1 VVHRRTLLTSILLA
15 PLSACRSAGVE
26 APERSRAAATDDDAA
41 AARFTQL
48 ESHFDARLGVYAV
61 DTGTGRELSHR
72 ADERFSMCSTFK
84 VLAAAAV
91 LDRNPLE
98 YLDRRVR
105 YRAADVV
112 PFSPITESHV
122 DGGLTIRELCDAAI
136 RYSDN
141 TAGNLLLDE
150 LDGPGEITVFAR
162 SLGDQVTRL
171 DRREPELNSA
181 VPGDNRDTTSPRAI
195 AADYRELVLGSR
207 LDDMDRALLTSW
219 LVGNTTGDTRIRAGL
234 PTSWRVGD
242 KTGAGH
248 YGVINDV
255 AIAWP
260 PGAAP
265 IALAALSARPTRDA
279 RGDNMLIAQAATVVV
294 GELGLTG

>member
-1 VVHRRTLLTSILLA
+1 MVHRRTLLAAMALA
-15 PLSACRSAGVE
+15 SLSACGSANVE
-26 APERSRAAATDDDAA
+26 GSRTAGKDDDAA
-41 AARFTQL
+41 TDRFAEL
-48 ESHFDARLGVYAV
+48 ENRFDARLGVYAV
-61 DTGTGRELSHR
+61 DSGTGQELSHR
-72 ADERFSMCSTFK
+72 ADERFPMCSTFK

-91 LDRNPLE
+91 LDRNPPE
-98 YLDRRVR
+98 HLDLRVR
-105 YRAADVV
+105 YRAADIV
-112 PFSPITESHV
+112 PFSPITESHI

-150 LDGPGEITVFAR
+150 LGGPGAVTAFAR

-181 VPGDNRDTTSPRAI
+181 VPGDDRDTTSPRAI

-234 PTSWRVGD
+234 PADWRVGD
-242 KTGAGH
+242 KTGAGR
-248 YGVINDV
+248 YGVVNDV

-260 PGAAP
+260 PSTAP
-265 IALAALSARPTRDA
+265 IVLAALSARPTTDA
-279 RGDNMLIAQAATVVV
+279 PGANMLIAQAATVIAN
-294 GELGLTG
+294 ELGRTG